1 MAEKGKK
8 LKFVWNHKIA
18 NAMLIKK
25 NKAGSIIFLDSKQY
39 YKAILDKTVWIGK
52 NRHLDQWNRIKTPEI
67 SPHITWPTNSLQRSQ
82 EYINAIRRLQSFK

>member
-1 MAEKGKK
+1 MQKGYNDNVIPMAEKGKK

-39 YKAILDKTVWIGK
+39 YKAILNKTVWIGK
-52 NRHLDQWNRIKTPEI
+52 NRHLDQWNRIEARNEST
-67 SPHITWPTNSLQRSQ
+67 H
-82 EYINAIRRLQSFK
+82 YMAY